1 MREPIKNT
9 TMSGGL
15 SSSLVAW
22 AAITGALGDATLQ
35 VLVKN
40 GIGSGGSWGL
50 KEYFAQH
57 GTGEAICVAA
67 GMMALFF
74 VIWVGILAP
83 LLRIQPT
90 NLVAVAVYGVV
101 LDLLFRRFRIFESL
115 DGYYASLNYFWSGFW
130 AAIPMIIPVILA
142 RKFSGYR

>member
-1 MREPIKNT
+1 MKNKT
-9 TMSGGL
+9 YMTSGSG

-22 AAITGALGDATLQ
+22 AAITGALGDAALQ
-35 VLVKN
+35 VIVKN
-40 GIGSGGSWGL
+40 SDRDWGL
-50 KEYFAQH
+50 KEYFALH

-83 LLRIQPT
+83 VLRVAPDNI
-90 NLVAVAVYGVV
+90 VAVAVYGVI
-101 LDLLFRRFRIFESL
+101 LDLLFRKFRIFPSL

-130 AAIPMIIPVILA
+130 AALPMIIPVVLS
-142 RKFSGYR
+142 KTFSG